1 MILLKNINQ
10 ILSLS
15 SAHKKNGRSLNP
27 DDLSVIEKGC
37 IIYDQEVRFIGKF
50 EDAPQDLVNKVNIT
64 KDLNGYVVTPEIID
78 SHTHLIFGGNRS
90 KEYSMRLNGADYQ
103 TIAKAGGGIIESSRG
118 TNSLSDEQLFKES
131 CEKIERI
138 SSYGVG
144 TIEIK
149 SGYGLGIKE
158 EYRLTKIIDRLK
170 NHFNPKVKIINT
182 FMAAHAVPKSFSSSS
197 DYIERVCLPLLDKL
211 SNEGIIDIIDIFHED
226 GYFNK
231 EDVKLLFEKAK
242 SLKIPVKSHA
252 DEFKD
257 NSGASLAVSFNALST
272 DHLLCTSDDGI
283 KALAS
288 SNTVATLLPGT
299 GYFLGKEQANARK
312 FLDSNVKVAIGSDY
326 NPGSCHC
333 DNVLLLA
340 SIAAPNYKMNICEL
354 WSSITLNAAHALGL
368 KNQGA
373 LIKGMDARFSFFK
386 TNTID
391 EITYN
396 WGRNLAVEFDS
407 I

>member
-10 ILSLS
+10 ILSLE
-15 SAHKKNGRSLNP
+15 SAHNKNGRGLLP
-27 DDLSVIEKGC
+27 DDVSIVENGC
-37 IIYDQEVRFIGKF
+37 IIYDDHIQFIGNF
-50 EDAPQDLVNKVNIT
+50 EDAPHDLVNKANIT
-64 KDLNGYVVTPEIID
+64 KDLGGYVITPEIVD

-90 KEYSMRLNGADYQ
+90 KEYTMRLNGADYEA
-103 TIAKAGGGIIESSRG
+103 IAKAGGGIIESSRG
-118 TNSLSDEQLFKES
+118 TNSLSDEKLFKES

-149 SGYGLGIKE
+149 SGYGLGTEE

-170 NHFNPKVKIINT
+170 KHFYPKVKIINT
-182 FMAAHAVPKSFSSSS
+182 FMAAHAVPKNFSNSTE
-197 DYIERVCLPLLDKL
+197 YIEDICIPLLERVHKDEL
-211 SNEGIIDIIDIFHED
+211 IDIVDIFHEE
-226 GYFNK
+226 GYFNEK
-231 EDVKLLFEKAK
+231 DVRILFEKAK

-257 NSGASLAVSFNALST
+257 NSGASLAVSFDALST

-283 KALAS
+283 KALAG

-299 GYFLGKEQANARK
+299 GYFLGKKQANARK
-312 FLDSNVKVAIGSDY
+312 FLDANIKVAIGSDY

-333 DNVLLLA
+333 DNVLLVA

-373 LIKGMDARFSFFK
+373 LVKGMEARFSFFK